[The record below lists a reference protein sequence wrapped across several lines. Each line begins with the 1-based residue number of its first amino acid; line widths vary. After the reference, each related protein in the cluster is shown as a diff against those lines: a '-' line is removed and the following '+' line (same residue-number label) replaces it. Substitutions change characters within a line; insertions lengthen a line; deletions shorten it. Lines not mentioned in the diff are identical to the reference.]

1 MSRRPQRR
9 KIIIVALLVVLFGI
23 YILAKFHF
31 FTTYSTLGTAAYL
44 EEHSVYWLA
53 MAAVA
58 LIVSLL
64 EALITKCAFR
74 TVPAATRKAT
84 SGRVSV
90 DAFVLGTF
98 IPCLRHGCGVE
109 CWP

>member
-58 LIVSLL
+58 LMAWLL
-64 EALITKCAFR
+64 ER
-74 TVPAATRKAT
+74 R
-84 SGRVSV
+84 SE
-90 DAFVLGTF
+90 
-98 IPCLRHGCGVE
+98 H
-109 CWP
+109 